1 MISNHALFNHWM
13 CGFWAIHVNLLLL
26 ILTKSLVMFAI
37 RNDHHVEWLGAYMEL
52 ETSFYIILFESAQ
65 FLIPIR
71 IGKERNGKDPR
82 EKKKRSLLWLRCMR
96 RLGGWMVLLWRSF
109 IKKDRNSLT
118 GAADCDCIRIK
129 NHLYVACSL
138 VKTMLLLFYV
148 FKSLKLSTYKSPR
161 WVESDSNQLAFLLLV
176 YTAL

>member
-1 MISNHALFNHWM
+1 MIIMWSDWELTW
-13 CGFWAIHVNLLLL
+13 NL
-26 ILTKSLVMFAI
+26 KQAF
-37 RNDHHVEWLGAYMEL
+37 
-52 ETSFYIILFESAQ
+52 ILFYLKVPNWN
-65 FLIPIR
+65 LIPIR

-96 RLGGWMVLLWRSF
+96 RLGGWIVLLWRSF

-138 VKTMLLLFYV
+138 VKRMLLLFYV

>member
-1 MISNHALFNHWM
+1 MIIMWSDWELPW
-13 CGFWAIHVNLLLL
+13 NL
-26 ILTKSLVMFAI
+26 KQAF
-37 RNDHHVEWLGAYMEL
+37 
-52 ETSFYIILFESAQ
+52 ILFYLKVPNWN
-65 FLIPIR
+65 LIPIR